1 MSIKIVKVMGPEEDA
16 PILDAEGNE
25 TKQEVDIG
33 LTPQQMK
40 KVMDAMPA
48 TMNPAGLMQLFINM
62 LCIYDFLPK
71 SGLIM
76 MKMLMVLNEMKE
88 ENPDLFEPGGARRM
102 AEKAD
107 AAIQK
112 KFN

>member
-1 MSIKIVKVMGPEEDA
+1 MSIKIVKVMGPGEDA
-16 PILDAEGNE
+16 PLMDEDGNE
-25 TKQEVDIG
+25 TTQEGDIG
-33 LTPQQMK
+33 LTPQQMRK
-40 KVMDAMPA
+40 IMDAMPDS
-48 TMNPAGLMQLFINM
+48 MNPAGMMQLFINM
-62 LCIYDFLPK
+62 LCVYDFLPK

-76 MKMLMVLNEMKE
+76 MRLMMVLSEMKT

-107 AAIQK
+107 EAIKK